1 MHPAGAGERSVCLA
15 ANAAFL
21 ADAKSDRTEIHP
33 RPQAYRSPKANLTL
47 EGHITN
53 PRIYIVKKSTPKRA
67 FFGGPEE
74 IRTLDLSDA
83 NRTLSQLSYR
93 PKRKCYYILFF
104 ERMQAF
110 CEKNLIFFQTRKKC
124 LLYSRD
130 SPAPMIGI
138 STAVASSRWKVISLW
153 PVSAL

>member
-67 FFGGPEE
+67 FLVDLKRFELSTSRM
-74 IRTLDLSDA
+74 RT
-83 NRTLSQLSYR
+83 
-93 PKRKCYYILFF
+93 
-104 ERMQAF
+104 ER
-110 CEKNLIFFQTRKKC
+110 
-124 LLYSRD
+124 
-130 SPAPMIGI
+130 SPN
-138 STAVASSRWKVISLW
+138 
-153 PVSAL
+153 